1 MIKNLQG
8 TNYFLMLALG
18 ATLIGFAP
26 IFVKW
31 SELSP
36 AAITFW
42 RMLLALPLLICFNYA
57 INKKI
62 FFRVKNKKT
71 IFYTALASL
80 AFTTDLTLWHYSMNI
95 TSVANATIIVNSA
108 PIFVA
113 LLAFIFYKELP
124 AKGFG
129 KSFLIT
135 YVGII
140 GLIIFSNNYANGKI
154 FGDLLCMIAAIFYA
168 VYLLIISKLNK
179 ETSLNIIFYT
189 SLASLAFTTDL
200 TLWHYSM
207 NITSVANATIIV
219 NSAPIFVALLAF
231 IFYKELPA
239 KGFGKSFL
247 ITYVGIIGL
256 IIFSNNYAN
265 GKIFGDLLCMIAA
278 IFYAVYLLIISK
290 LNKETSLNIIFY
302 TTFFCC
308 LFSLMPIMIN
318 SKSFIPISNF
328 EWINMLLM
336 AFLCQFGGQFLI
348 TFGIGKISASTG
360 SIGLLMQ
367 PLTATLLAALIF
379 TEILNLIQIV
389 FVFITLVGIYLA
401 RLSTVK

>member
-31 SELSP
+31 SDLSP

-42 RMLLALPLLICFNYA
+42 RMLLALPLLTGFNYV

-62 FFRVKNKKT
+62 FFRVKSKKT

-113 LLAFIFYKELP
+113 LLAFI
-124 AKGFG
+124 
-129 KSFLIT
+129 I
-135 YVGII
+135 
-140 GLIIFSNNYANGKI
+140 
-154 FGDLLCMIAAIFYA
+154 
-168 VYLLIISKLNK
+168 
-179 ETSLNIIFYT
+179 
-189 SLASLAFTTDL
+189 
-200 TLWHYSM
+200 
-207 NITSVANATIIV
+207 
-219 NSAPIFVALLAF
+219 
-231 IFYKELPA
+231 YKELPA

-308 LFSLMPIMIN
+308 LFSLVPIMIN

-328 EWINMLLM
+328 EWINMFLM

-348 TFGIGKISASTG
+348 TFGIGKISASNG

-379 TEILNLIQIV
+379 SEILNLMQIV
-389 FVFITLVGIYLA
+389 FVFITLAGIYLA
-401 RLSTVK
+401 RLSIVK

>member
-31 SELSP
+31 SDLSP

-42 RMLLALPLLICFNYA
+42 RMLLALPLLTGFNYV

-62 FFRVKNKKT
+62 FFRVKSKKT
-71 IFYTALASL
+71 IFYTA
-80 AFTTDLTLWHYSMNI
+80 
-95 TSVANATIIVNSA
+95 
-108 PIFVA
+108 
-113 LLAFIFYKELP
+113 
-124 AKGFG
+124 
-129 KSFLIT
+129 
-135 YVGII
+135 
-140 GLIIFSNNYANGKI
+140 
-154 FGDLLCMIAAIFYA
+154 
-168 VYLLIISKLNK
+168 
-179 ETSLNIIFYT
+179 
-189 SLASLAFTTDL
+189 LASLAFTTDL

-308 LFSLMPIMIN
+308 LFSLVPIMIN
-318 SKSFIPISNF
+318 SKSFIPISSF
-328 EWINMLLM
+328 EWVNMFLM

-348 TFGIGKISASTG
+348 TFGIGKISASNG

-379 TEILNLIQIV
+379 SEILNLMQIV
-389 FVFITLVGIYLA
+389 FVFITLAGIYLA
-401 RLSTVK
+401 RLSIVK

>member
-31 SELSP
+31 SDLSP

-42 RMLLALPLLICFNYA
+42 RMLLALPLLTGFNYV

-62 FFRVKNKKT
+62 FFRVKSKKT
-71 IFYTALASL
+71 IFYTA
-80 AFTTDLTLWHYSMNI
+80 
-95 TSVANATIIVNSA
+95 
-108 PIFVA
+108 
-113 LLAFIFYKELP
+113 
-124 AKGFG
+124 
-129 KSFLIT
+129 
-135 YVGII
+135 
-140 GLIIFSNNYANGKI
+140 
-154 FGDLLCMIAAIFYA
+154 
-168 VYLLIISKLNK
+168 
-179 ETSLNIIFYT
+179 
-189 SLASLAFTTDL
+189 LASLAFTTDL

-308 LFSLMPIMIN
+308 LFSLVPIMIN

-328 EWINMLLM
+328 EWINMFLM

-348 TFGIGKISASTG
+348 TFGIGKISASNG

-379 TEILNLIQIV
+379 SEILNLMQIV
-389 FVFITLVGIYLA
+389 FVFITFAGIYLA
-401 RLSTVK
+401 RLSIVK